1 MIRRRE
7 FALAGLSAAALT
19 AFGSADDRRPD
30 RKEGHDG
37 TMFDKCAKACS
48 DCQRECEACSTH
60 CAKLLAK
67 AGGHHLETLMTCRD
81 CADLCAVS
89 ASLAARQGPFADL
102 ACRACADACAK
113 CATACEKHGRDDKV
127 MTHCAEE
134 CKRCEK
140 ECREMISHA
149 VADR

>member
-7 FALAGLSAAALT
+7 FALAGLSAVALT
-19 AFGSADDRRPD
+19 AFGSADERRPD
-30 RKEGHDG
+30 RKEGHEA
-37 TMFDKCAKACS
+37 MFDKCAKTCS
-48 DCQRECEACSTH
+48 DCQRECEACATY
-60 CAKLLAK
+60 CGKLLVK
-67 AGGHHLETLMTCRD
+67 GSEHHLAVLMTCRD

-89 ASLAARQGPFADL
+89 ASLTARQGPFADL

-113 CATACEKHGRDDKV
+113 CATQCEKHGRDDKV

-140 ECREMISHA
+140 ECREMISHS